1 MNLKIIFFAIIIL
14 LFQISIS
21 AQQNQLRA
29 SMGID
34 FINTP
39 SLIDYINQSNF
50 ASDGS
55 QLPTFNTAVNFSGEY
70 GKLLNDNFQLSVELA
85 YLIYSYNA
93 SNINGRYDI
102 SYDLIMP
109 SLMTFYVVS
118 GKGYDFKF
126 GGGAGIRFLSVDET
140 LPASARSDNYTS
152 TGFGAIIRAE
162 GNTLLGGNVYANVIT
177 DIRYDIN
184 GEPKGNLGN
193 LRNNVLNENVN
204 FNSLSVG
211 IKLGVSYFF

>member
-1 MNLKIIFFAIIIL
+1 MKLNKNFVLLLIICSAMIL
-14 LFQISIS
+14 S
-21 AQQNQLRA
+21 AQQNQIRA
-29 SMGID
+29 NMGID

-39 SLIDYINQSNF
+39 SMIDYINQSNF

-55 QLPTFNTAVNFSGEY
+55 QLPTFNTAVNFSVEY
-70 GKLLNDNFQLSVELA
+70 GRLLNENFQLSAELA

-93 SNINGRYDI
+93 SNINGRYDL
-102 SYDLIMP
+102 SYNLIMP
-109 SLMTFYVVS
+109 SLLAFYVLS

-126 GGGAGIRFLSVDET
+126 GGGAGLRFLSVDET
-140 LPASARSDNYTS
+140 LPASVRSDNYTS
-152 TGFGAIIRAE
+152 TGFGAILRAE
-162 GNTLLGGNVYANVIT
+162 GNTLLSGNFYANIIA
-177 DIRYDIN
+177 DIRYDLT

-193 LRNNVLNENVN
+193 LRNNVINENVN

>member
-1 MNLKIIFFAIIIL
+1 MKLTKIFLLLLILISLK
-14 LFQISIS
+14 SIT
-21 AQQNQLRA
+21 AQENQLRA

-34 FINTP
+34 FISTP
-39 SLIDYINQSNF
+39 SLVDYINQSNF

-55 QLPTFNTAVNFSGEY
+55 ELPAFNTAVNFSGEY
-70 GKLLNDNFQLSVELA
+70 GKIIEENFQLSVELA
-85 YLIYSYNA
+85 YLLYSYNT

-109 SLMTFYVVS
+109 SILAFYVIS
-118 GKGYDFKF
+118 GNGYSFKF

-140 LPASARSDNYTS
+140 LPASIRSDNYTS
-152 TGFGAIIRAE
+152 TGFGAILRGE
-162 GNTLLGGNVYANVIT
+162 GNTLLGGKFYANVIT

-184 GEPKGNLGN
+184 GEPKGDNGN

-204 FNSLSVG
+204 FKSLSVG
-211 IKLGVSYFF
+211 IKLGVSYYF

>member
-1 MNLKIIFFAIIIL
+1 MNIKNIL
-14 LFQISIS
+14 FTLTVLSCQISIS
-21 AQQNQLRA
+21 AQQNQLRV

-34 FINTP
+34 FINSP

-50 ASDGS
+50 SSDGS
-55 QLPTFNTAVNFSGEY
+55 QLPSFNTAVNFSGEY
-70 GKLLNDNFQLSVELA
+70 GKLLNENFQLSIELA
-85 YLIYSYNA
+85 YLLYSYNA

-109 SLMTFYVVS
+109 SLMAFYVVS

-162 GNTLLGGNVYANVIT
+162 GNTLLGGNVYANIIT

-184 GEPKGNLGN
+184 GEPKGNTGN

>member
-1 MNLKIIFFAIIIL
+1 MKLKKIFFVLLIL
-14 LFQISIS
+14 ISLKSIT
-21 AQQNQLRA
+21 AQENQLRA

-34 FINTP
+34 FISTP
-39 SLIDYINQSNF
+39 SLVDYINQSNF

-55 QLPTFNTAVNFSGEY
+55 ELPAFNTAVNFSGEY
-70 GKLLNDNFQLSVELA
+70 GKIISENFQLSAELA
-85 YLIYSYNA
+85 YLLYSYNT

-109 SLMTFYVVS
+109 SLLAFYVVS
-118 GKGYDFKF
+118 GNGYSFKF

-140 LPASARSDNYTS
+140 LPASIRSDNYTS
-152 TGFGAIIRAE
+152 TGFGAILRAE
-162 GNTLLGGNVYANVIT
+162 GNTLLGGKFYANVIT

-184 GEPKGNLGN
+184 GEPNGDNGY

-211 IKLGVSYFF
+211 IKLGVSYYF

>member
-1 MNLKIIFFAIIIL
+1 
-14 LFQISIS
+14 
-21 AQQNQLRA
+21 
-29 SMGID
+29 MGID

-39 SLIDYINQSNF
+39 SLFDYINQSNF

-70 GKLLNDNFQLSVELA
+70 GRLLSENFQLSFELA

-102 SYDLIMP
+102 SYGLIMP
-109 SLMTFYVVS
+109 SALAFYVLS
-118 GKGYDFKF
+118 GNGYNFKF

-140 LPASARSDNYTS
+140 LPASVGSDNYTS
-152 TGFGAIIRAE
+152 TGFGAILRAE
-162 GNTLLGGNVYANVIT
+162 GNTLLSGNFYANIIT

-184 GEPKGNLGN
+184 GEPKGNQGN
-193 LRNNVLNENVN
+193 LHNNVLDENVN

>member
-1 MNLKIIFFAIIIL
+1 MKLKKVFFLIIIYYSNIFL
-14 LFQISIS
+14 L
-21 AQQNQLRA
+21 AQQNQLRTN
-29 SMGID
+29 MGIE

-70 GKLLNDNFQLSVELA
+70 GRLLSNNFQLSFEFA

-109 SLMTFYVVS
+109 SVLAFYVLS
-118 GKGYDFKF
+118 GSGYSFKF

-152 TGFGAIIRAE
+152 TGFGAILRAE
-162 GNTLLGGNVYANVIT
+162 GNTLLSGNFFANIIT
-177 DIRYDIN
+177 DLRYDFN
-184 GEPKGNLGN
+184 GEPSGNSGN
-193 LRNNVLNENVN
+193 LRNNILNENVN

>member
-1 MNLKIIFFAIIIL
+1 MNLKNIL
-14 LFQISIS
+14 FTLTVLFYQISIS

-34 FINTP
+34 FINAQ
-39 SLIDYINQSNF
+39 SLIDYINQSDF

-70 GKLLNDNFQLSVELA
+70 GKLLNESFQLSVELA
-85 YLIYSYNA
+85 YLLYSYNA
-93 SNINGRYDI
+93 NNINGRYDI

-109 SLMTFYVVS
+109 SLMGFYVVS
-118 GKGYDFKF
+118 GNGYNFKF
-126 GGGAGIRFLSVDET
+126 GGGVGIRFLSVDET
-140 LPASARSDNYTS
+140 LPASARSENYTS
-152 TGFGAIIRAE
+152 KGFGAIIRAE
-162 GNTLLGGNVYANVIT
+162 GNTLLSGNVYANIIT

-184 GEPKGNLGN
+184 GEPNGNSGK

-211 IKLGVSYFF
+211 IKLGISYFF

>member
-1 MNLKIIFFAIIIL
+1 MKLNIIFSVLIIIFSENL
-14 LFQISIS
+14 LF
-21 AQQNQLRA
+21 AQQNQFRA
-29 SMGID
+29 NMGID

-70 GKLLNDNFQLSVELA
+70 GRLLNENLQLSIELS

-93 SNINGRYDI
+93 GNINGRYDL
-102 SYDLIMP
+102 SYNLMMP
-109 SLMTFYVVS
+109 SLLAFYVLS
-118 GKGYDFKF
+118 GKGYNFKF

-140 LPASARSDNYTS
+140 LPASVKSDNYSS
-152 TGFGAIIRAE
+152 TGFGVILRAE
-162 GNTLLGGNVYANVIT
+162 GNTLLSGNLFANIIT
-177 DIRYDIN
+177 DFRYDFN
-184 GEPKGNLGN
+184 GEPSGNNTSLH
-193 LRNNVLNENVN
+193 NNVLNENVN

>member
-1 MNLKIIFFAIIIL
+1 MNIKNIL
-14 LFQISIS
+14 FTLTVLSCQISIS
-21 AQQNQLRA
+21 AQQNQLRV

-34 FINTP
+34 FINSP

-50 ASDGS
+50 SSDGS
-55 QLPTFNTAVNFSGEY
+55 QLPSFNTAVNFSGEY
-70 GKLLNDNFQLSVELA
+70 GKLFNENFQLSVELA
-85 YLIYSYNA
+85 YLLYSYNA

-102 SYDLIMP
+102 SYYLIMP
-109 SLMTFYVVS
+109 SLMAFYVVS

-162 GNTLLGGNVYANVIT
+162 GNTLLGGNVYANIIT

-184 GEPKGNLGN
+184 AEPKGNNGN

>member
-1 MNLKIIFFAIIIL
+1 MNLKNIFFAIIIL
-14 LFQISIS
+14 LCQISIS
-21 AQQNQLRA
+21 AQNNQLRA

-70 GKLLNDNFQLSVELA
+70 GKLLSENFQLSVELA

-109 SLMTFYVVS
+109 SLLAFYVVS

>member
-1 MNLKIIFFAIIIL
+1 MNLKNIFFAIIIL
-14 LFQISIS
+14 LCQISIS
-21 AQQNQLRA
+21 AQNNQLRA

-34 FINTP
+34 FINTS

-70 GKLLNDNFQLSVELA
+70 GKLLNENFQLSVELA

-109 SLMTFYVVS
+109 SLLAFYVVS

>member
-1 MNLKIIFFAIIIL
+1 MNLKNIL
-14 LFQISIS
+14 LALTVLFCQISIS

-70 GKLLNDNFQLSVELA
+70 GKLLNENFQLSVELA
-85 YLIYSYNA
+85 YLLYSYNA

-109 SLMTFYVVS
+109 SLMAFYVVS

-126 GGGAGIRFLSVDET
+126 GGGAGMRFLSVDET

-162 GNTLLGGNVYANVIT
+162 GNTLLGGNIYANIIT

>member
-1 MNLKIIFFAIIIL
+1 MKLKRVFFIVIIFYSNVFL
-14 LFQISIS
+14 S

-70 GKLLNDNFQLSVELA
+70 GRLLNDNFQLSFELA

-102 SYDLIMP
+102 SYDLMMP
-109 SLMTFYVVS
+109 SVLAFYVLS
-118 GKGYDFKF
+118 GRGYNFKF
-126 GGGAGIRFLSVDET
+126 GGGAGLRFISVDET
-140 LPASARSDNYTS
+140 LPASARSDKYTS

-162 GNTLLGGNVYANVIT
+162 GNTLLSGNVYANVIA
-177 DIRYDIN
+177 DIRYDLN
-184 GEPKGNLGN
+184 GEPSGNPGN

>member
-1 MNLKIIFFAIIIL
+1 MYLKKVISL
-14 LFQISIS
+14 LLIVFSS
-21 AQQNQLRA
+21 SSLFSQQNQLRVD
-29 SMGID
+29 MGID

-70 GKLLNDNFQLSVELA
+70 GRLLSENFQLSFELA

-102 SYDLIMP
+102 SYGLIMP
-109 SLMTFYVVS
+109 SALAFYVLS
-118 GKGYDFKF
+118 GNGYNFKF

-140 LPASARSDNYTS
+140 LPASIGSDNYTS
-152 TGFGAIIRAE
+152 TGFGAILRAE
-162 GNTLLGGNVYANVIT
+162 GNTLLSGNLYANIIT
-177 DIRYDIN
+177 DIRYDFN
-184 GEPKGNLGN
+184 GEPKGNQGN
-193 LRNNVLNENVN
+193 LHNNVLDENVN

>member
-1 MNLKIIFFAIIIL
+1 MNLKNIFFAIIIL
-14 LFQISIS
+14 LCQISIS
-21 AQQNQLRA
+21 AQNNQLRA

-70 GKLLNDNFQLSVELA
+70 GKLLNENFQLSVELA

-109 SLMTFYVVS
+109 SLLAFYVVS

>member
-1 MNLKIIFFAIIIL
+1 MKLNKVFSFLLIIYSTTIL
-14 LFQISIS
+14 L
-21 AQQNQLRA
+21 AQPNQLRVN
-29 SMGID
+29 MGID

-39 SLIDYINQSNF
+39 SMIDYINQSNF

-55 QLPTFNTAVNFSGEY
+55 ELPTFNTAVNFSGEY
-70 GKLLNDNFQLSVELA
+70 GRLLNENFQLSAELA

-93 SNINGRYDI
+93 NNINGRYDL

-109 SLMTFYVVS
+109 SILAFYVLN

-126 GGGAGIRFLSVDET
+126 GGGAGLRFLSVDET
-140 LPASARSDNYTS
+140 LPASVKSDNYTS
-152 TGFGAIIRAE
+152 TGFGVILRAE
-162 GNTLLGGNVYANVIT
+162 GNTLLSGNLYANVIT
-177 DIRYDIN
+177 DIRYDLN
-184 GEPKGNLGN
+184 GEPTGSSGN

>member
-1 MNLKIIFFAIIIL
+1 MKLNKVIFIL
-14 LFQISIS
+14 LVFYLNIFII
-21 AQQNQLRA
+21 AQQNQIRA
-29 SMGID
+29 NMGID

-70 GKLLNDNFQLSVELA
+70 GRLLSDNFQLSVELA

-93 SNINGRYDI
+93 NNINGRYDI
-102 SYDLIMP
+102 SYNLAMP
-109 SLMTFYVVS
+109 SVLAFYVLG
-118 GKGYDFKF
+118 GKGYNFKF

-152 TGFGAIIRAE
+152 TGFGAILRAE
-162 GNTLLGGNVYANVIT
+162 GNTLLSGNFYANIIA
-177 DIRYDIN
+177 DLRYDLN
-184 GEPKGNLGN
+184 GEPTGKPGN

-211 IKLGVSYFF
+211 IRLGVSYFF

>member
-1 MNLKIIFFAIIIL
+1 MNLKNILFALIVL
-14 LFQISIS
+14 LCQISIS
-21 AQQNQLRA
+21 AQQNQLRV

-70 GKLLNDNFQLSVELA
+70 GKLLNENFQLSIELA
-85 YLIYSYNA
+85 YLLYSYNA

-109 SLMTFYVVS
+109 SLLAFYVVS

>member
-1 MNLKIIFFAIIIL
+1 MNLKNIL
-14 LFQISIS
+14 FVLIVLLYQISIS

-70 GKLLNDNFQLSVELA
+70 GKLLNENFQLSIELA
-85 YLIYSYNA
+85 YLLYSYNA

-109 SLMTFYVVS
+109 SLLAFYVVS

>member
-1 MNLKIIFFAIIIL
+1 MNLKNIL
-14 LFQISIS
+14 LALTVLFCQISIS

-85 YLIYSYNA
+85 YLLYSYNA

-109 SLMTFYVVS
+109 SLMAFYVVS

-152 TGFGAIIRAE
+152 TGFGAMIRAE
-162 GNTLLGGNVYANVIT
+162 GNTLLGGNIYANIIT

>member
-1 MNLKIIFFAIIIL
+1 MNIKNIL
-14 LFQISIS
+14 FTLTVLSCQISIS
-21 AQQNQLRA
+21 AQQNQLRV

-34 FINTP
+34 FINSP

-50 ASDGS
+50 SSDGS
-55 QLPTFNTAVNFSGEY
+55 QLPSFNTAVNFSVEY
-70 GKLLNDNFQLSVELA
+70 GKLLNENFQLSIELA
-85 YLIYSYNA
+85 YLLYSYNA

-109 SLMTFYVVS
+109 SLMAFYVVS

-162 GNTLLGGNVYANVIT
+162 GNTLLGGNVYANIIT

-184 GEPKGNLGN
+184 GEPKGNTGN